1 MFVIDQSLKSRRSVG
16 STRKLTTPEHFV
28 QDFPQV
34 LRRLLVRGEVRFFNA
49 SLCKFNRKPS
59 QCWSEPMSF
68 PNPSQSIF
76 LGKIGM
82 LLSGITILVACG
94 GWAIITDWRLG
105 LVSIAL
111 LPALVVGM
119 MFQVTFNK
127 MMMMMSVDERS
138 CWICCY
144 CCLYYIA
151 LLFAPVVGMMFH
163 VT

>member
-1 MFVIDQSLKSRRSVG
+1 
-16 STRKLTTPEHFV
+16 
-28 QDFPQV
+28 
-34 LRRLLVRGEVRFFNA
+34 
-49 SLCKFNRKPS
+49 
-59 QCWSEPMSF
+59 MSF
-68 PNPSQSIF
+68 QNPSQSIF
-76 LGKIGM
+76 LGKIGS